1 MNRAIFRL
9 SAFGDEVAD
18 DLATQLDVLAGE
30 HIGWLEL
37 RGAWGKNVLELGD
50 DELAQVR
57 ALLDAR
63 GFGVSAI
70 GSPIG
75 KSALTE
81 PPGYEEARLERAL
94 HAADALG
101 TRLVRVFSY
110 FVAPDGATA
119 ARDEVLDR
127 LSRLTMR
134 AAARQ
139 MTLLLEN
146 EKGVYGDTSVRCHDV
161 LAAIASPALR
171 QAFDPAN
178 FVQVGVRPLR
188 DAWPLLAPYTTHV
201 HVKDA
206 RLADGAVLPAGQGDG
221 ALPELLQALAES
233 AYQGFLTLEPHLQYA
248 GPGGGY
254 SGPEG
259 MRAAAHAL
267 RDVLASLTVP
277 TEVE

>member
-9 SAFGDEVAD
+9 SAFGDEVAA

-37 RGAWGKNVLELGD
+37 RGTWGKNVLELGD
-50 DELAQVR
+50 DELTQVR
-57 ALLDAR
+57 TLLDAR

-81 PPGYEEARLERAL
+81 PRGYEEARLERAL
-94 HAADALG
+94 HVAEALG
-101 TRLVRVFSY
+101 TRLIRVFSY

-119 ARDEVLDR
+119 ARDEVLER
-127 LSRLTMR
+127 LGRLTRR
-134 AAARQ
+134 AAGLQ

-146 EKGVYGDTSVRCHDV
+146 EKGVYGDTPARCHDL

-171 QAFDPAN
+171 QTFDPAN
-178 FVQVGVRPLR
+178 FVQMGVRPLR
-188 DAWPLLAPYTTHV
+188 DAWPLLAPYTSHV
-201 HVKDA
+201 HIKDA
-206 RLADGAVLPAGQGDG
+206 RRADGAVLPAGQGDG
-221 ALPELLQALAES
+221 ALPELLQALARS
-233 AYQGFLTLEPHLQYA
+233 DYQGFLTLEPHLQYA
-248 GPGGGY
+248 GPSGGY

-259 MRAAAHAL
+259 LRVAARAL
-267 RDVLASLTVP
+267 RDVLAALTVP
-277 TEVE
+277 ASVE